1 MIAAASSPLT
11 NQSDSTGPSIRNLA
25 ELREFHLGIR
35 YDGFMKPVPSTGPRL
50 ILICGLP
57 GSGKTTHAQAIAKQS
72 GAIHFDAD
80 EWMRALGIRYLD
92 EASRHQIET
101 LQWTRAKELLALG
114 HTVVFE
120 SGPWSRSQRD
130 VLRRQARKLG
140 AAVELQCFTA
150 PLDVLL
156 DRVRRRSPEGAEI
169 TREDL
174 ENWSS
179 KFRVPNSFE
188 MALYDKAHRGGS
200 VEPTPIRRPHPLTAY
215 IAIVLDIVLP
225 FARRF
230 KAMFGRRAPHASQR
244 QVRGLQAPGADV
256 WHRAGLVSGQAE
268 AHSHNE
274 LWIPDEEVAR
284 KG

>member
-1 MIAAASSPLT
+1 M
-11 NQSDSTGPSIRNLA
+11 RNLG
-25 ELREFHLGIR
+25 EPHDFHLCIR
-35 YDGFMKPVPSTGPRL
+35 YDGFMKPVPAPGPRL
-50 ILICGLP
+50 ILVCGLP

-80 EWMRALGIRYLD
+80 EWMRSLGIRYLD

-114 HTVVFE
+114 HTIVFE
-120 SGPWSRSQRD
+120 SCPWSRSHRD

-140 AAVELQCFTA
+140 AAVELHCFTA

-179 KFRVPNSFE
+179 KFRVPNYFE
-188 MALYDKAHRGGS
+188 MALYDKAYRGGS

-215 IAIVLDIVLP
+215 LATAIAIVLP

-230 KAMFGRRAPHASQR
+230 KAMFSRRAPHASQR
-244 QVRGLQAPGADV
+244 QVSGLQAPGADI
-256 WHRAGLVSGQAE
+256 WHRAGLVSEQAE

-274 LWIPDEEVAR
+274 LWISDEEAAR